1 MGLNTVALIR
11 NDYAGNIRDNQNM
24 GEDLVGTMN
33 RYERSTNP
41 DYYSRMNNTTRVGNI
56 EIVSMSHADNYQ
68 VVVVNRNAG
77 YNLNDQNVPDDV
89 LNAVIQQL
97 EYRGYKVSKTKKVK

>member
-1 MGLNTVALIR
+1 MGN
-11 NDYAGNIRDNQNM
+11 
-24 GEDLVGTMN
+24 DLVTAMN

-56 EIVSMSHADNYQ
+56 EIVSMSHADYYQ
-68 VVVVNRNAG
+68 VVVVNRNSG

-97 EYRGYKVSKTKKVK
+97 EFRGYKVSKTKKVK